1 MLQKQAIGDCMT
13 TLIKPSPTLGGMV
26 IKSYLLV
33 LLSNVLITQKKNW
46 RCSMTNLAIKGIL
59 ATQTLIRLELIKRT
73 QWFSSFVVD
82 DSTSLV
88 IRADNTALFVD
99 RETGKTI
106 TCNSW
111 DEIQDRYGLN
121 AGELLRGVA

>member
-1 MLQKQAIGDCMT
+1 M
-13 TLIKPSPTLGGMV
+13 
-26 IKSYLLV
+26 
-33 LLSNVLITQKKNW
+33 
-46 RCSMTNLAIKGIL
+46 MTNLAIKGIL
-59 ATQTLIRLELIKRT
+59 ATQTLIQLELIKRT

-111 DEIQDRYGLN
+111 DEIQDQYGLN